1 MPDPAVVKSLFGR
14 IAGRYDL
21 ANRVLSLG
29 IDGRWRRHLVAAVNK
44 AHPIDVLD
52 LATGS
57 GDVAL
62 ALGLGLPAGA
72 RILGMDFCVPM
83 LEEANVKKA
92 KAPGAFPYVNFRQGD
107 ALNLPL
113 PDASYDAITL
123 AFGFRNMAD
132 RARCLSEM
140 HRVLRPG
147 GSLFILEFSQPWRWI
162 RPLYSFHLK
171 HVVPIVA
178 GILTHDR
185 SAYDYLA
192 ESIDRFPE
200 MEGVSRE
207 IERAGFTGI
216 SASAMTMGIVAL
228 HVARR

>member
-1 MPDPAVVKSLFGR
+1 MPDPTVVKSMFGR

-21 ANRVLSLG
+21 ANRILSVG
-29 IDGRWRRHLVAAVNK
+29 IDGHWRRRLVVAVK
-44 AHPIDVLD
+44 KTHPIDVLD

-62 ALGLGLPAGA
+62 ALGRALPAGSHV
-72 RILGMDFCVPM
+72 LGMDFCVPM

-92 KAPGAFPYVNFRQGD
+92 GSRGAFPYVNFRQGD
-107 ALNLPL
+107 ALSIPL
-113 PDASYDAITL
+113 PDASYDAVTI

-140 HRVLRPG
+140 RRVLRPG
-147 GSLFILEFSQPWRWI
+147 GSLFVLEFSQPWRWI
-162 RPLYSFHLK
+162 RPLYAFHLK
-171 HVVPIVA
+171 HVLPRLA
-178 GILTHDR
+178 GALTRDR
-185 SAYDYLA
+185 RAYDYLA
-192 ESIDRFPE
+192 ESIERFPGID
-200 MEGVSRE
+200 GVSQE
-207 IERAGFTGI
+207 IQEAGFTGI